1 MSKEFECEIRAKL
14 PAEELLATIHEYDG
28 LVVRSASKVTKEV
41 IEAATNLKVI
51 GRAGVG
57 VYNIDIEAATA
68 KGIIVLNAPE
78 GNTIAAT
85 EHTVAMMLSMARNIP
100 QAHSSVQN
108 GEWKRNQFVGVEM
121 RGKTLGV
128 IGLGRIGSGV
138 AKRAIAFDMKVIG
151 YDPYVNEERAKTMG
165 IEVVS
170 LEEIYANADFISV
183 HMPLT
188 AQTKDLINSET
199 ISKMKD
205 GVYLVNCARGGI
217 INEAD
222 LAEAVKAGKVAGAA
236 IDVFPKEPIEPNSPL
251 LGVDKIVLTPHLG
264 ASTVEA
270 QIGVSVDVA

>member
-1 MSKEFECEIRAKL
+1 MKILVADGVSEKGIEILSKEFECEIRAKL

-57 VYNIDIEAATA
+57 VDNIDIEAATA

-151 YDPYVNEERAKTMG
+151 YDPYLSVDAAWELSSHVQKATG
-165 IEVVS
+165 
-170 LEEIYANADFISV
+170 LET
-183 HMPLT
+183 L
-188 AQTKDLINSET
+188 L
-199 ISKMKD
+199 
-205 GVYLVNCARGGI
+205 
-217 INEAD
+217 
-222 LAEAVKAGKVAGAA
+222 GKVDYLTIHVPLLDSTKGMYAVEFCGYFPTDNPKYSIIVSINKTGLPASGELMAG
-236 IDVFPKEPIEPNSPL
+236 DVFK
-251 LGVDKIVLTPHLG
+251 KIVGLLFPY
-264 ASTVEA
+264 
-270 QIGVSVDVA
+270 